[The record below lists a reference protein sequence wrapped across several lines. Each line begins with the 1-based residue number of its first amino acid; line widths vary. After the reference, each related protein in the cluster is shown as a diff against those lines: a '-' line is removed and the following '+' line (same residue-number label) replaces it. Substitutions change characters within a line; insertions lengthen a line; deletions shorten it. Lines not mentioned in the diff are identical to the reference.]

1 MLKHRPMK
9 KYKFTTQTKE
19 GVLDFYEKTEEE
31 LDEKELQHL
40 MNQFIAEFNEL
51 PKVLKIDFIHQA
63 MQTLAPKNDS
73 PQNDDTS
80 EL

>member
-1 MLKHRPMK
+1 MK

-51 PKVLKIDFIHQA
+51 PKKLKIMFIDLA
-63 MQTLAPKNDS
+63 IMQIDLKNDS